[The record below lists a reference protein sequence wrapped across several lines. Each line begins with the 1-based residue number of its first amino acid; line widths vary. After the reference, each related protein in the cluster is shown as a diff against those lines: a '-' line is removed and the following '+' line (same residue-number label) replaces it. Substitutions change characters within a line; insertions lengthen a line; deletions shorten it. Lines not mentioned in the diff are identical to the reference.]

1 MSDNRNSRSGSEKKV
16 LVLCYHPLSP
26 VNFGG
31 SVRNYHIIK
40 NLTSRY
46 KMYVVCPDCKG
57 HDNHI
62 DITLYDLA
70 KRGIRNQLL
79 DFRLLRFMFSLI
91 KREKIRILFQKDIYC
106 GFYTLLLHFMTRI
119 PFYMDEHNVEFIR
132 LKRMGNRYW
141 WVMKVLE
148 WILCSFSKEIFCV
161 SDLDKSLITT
171 YFKISER
178 KIKVIQNGFEFDKSQ
193 YEDLDLGSM
202 RLGNGLEAKG
212 RAILFFGNLYYQP
225 NVEALK
231 VIFDEIMPRIDHK
244 LDYKIWII
252 GKGELPEGI
261 RRKHHPRVIFLGEKP
276 DVYPYILA
284 SDLIIVP
291 LISGGG
297 TRIKII
303 EAIAAGKQVL
313 STSLGAE
320 GIDRSGLD
328 RNLVIED
335 EWDQFANRIIQ
346 LLLNRSDRLV
356 VPPEFIDK
364 FRWKNI
370 VEEIVF

>member
-1 MSDNRNSRSGSEKKV
+1 MSDNGNRRSGSKKKV
-16 LVLCYHPLSP
+16 LVLCYHPLYP
-26 VNFGG
+26 VDFGG
-31 SVRNYHIIK
+31 AVRNYHIIK

-57 HDNHI
+57 HENNI
-62 DITLYDLA
+62 DITLYDVA

-79 DFRLLRFMFSLI
+79 DFRLLRFMLSLI
-91 KREKIRILFQKDIYC
+91 KRENISIIFQKDIYC
-106 GFYTLLLHFMTRI
+106 GFYTLLLHLITRV
-119 PFYMDEHNVEFIR
+119 PFYIDEHNVEFIR
-132 LKRMGNRYW
+132 LRRMGNPYW
-141 WVMKVLE
+141 WVIKIFERVL
-148 WILCSFSKEIFCV
+148 CQFARGIFCV
-161 SDLDKSLITT
+161 SQLDKNWIRTCIN
-171 YFKISER
+171 KNEH
-178 KIKVIQNGFEFDKSQ
+178 KIKVIQNGFDFEKDK
-193 YEDLDLGSM
+193 YKDLDLTEIRSH
-202 RLGNGLEAKG
+202 NGLESGERVA
-212 RAILFFGNLYYQP
+212 LFFGNLYYRP
-225 NVEALK
+225 NAEALNI
-231 VIFDEIMPRIDHK
+231 VFDEIVPRIDGK
-244 LDYKIWII
+244 IDYKIWIL
-252 GKGELPEGI
+252 GKGELQENI
-261 RRKHHPRVIFLGEKP
+261 RRRRHPRVIFLGEKP

-328 RNLVIED
+328 RNLIIED

-346 LLLNRSDRLV
+346 LLLNPSDRLV